1 MSAREYRSAVKGNS
15 IKLRLASAVDRCMR
29 KAGSREEF
37 IRLMAKYGW
46 QVRWEEARKHITY
59 IYKSGWK
66 CRDDKLHEEKYL
78 KERMV
83 REFEYRK
90 AAVYGGAEIAERSP
104 GVRRGAPGTAG
115 SLPSH
120 GGGVGASDGAGGVS
134 LSGGGGASAAG
145 VPAAVPLSG
154 ASADGEAGGIHGASA
169 MGGGTGWEAEREIF
183 LSAQAESAHSVSAGV
198 GRTHGG
204 GPGNGGGGA
213 GVAEALLGLGRALE
227 RTQDQEP
234 VRGDATAHRHGD
246 RKQLAKE
253 RRKKIAQGHAADDH
267 EDDSMS
273 YHM

>member
-1 MSAREYRSAVKGNS
+1 MQLVSGQNCSPELAAREFRATRRLHRKNSPVWFYHYVQSFHPDEPVTPEEAHRLAKEFSARAWPDSEVLIATHSDAPHIHTHFIVNAVCLSTGKMLRQGPNTLKTLRSLSDALCRAHSLSVLPVESKKESRGMSAREYRSAVKGNS

-120 GGGVGASDGAGGVS
+120 GGVV
-134 LSGGGGASAAG
+134 
-145 VPAAVPLSG
+145 
-154 ASADGEAGGIHGASA
+154 
-169 MGGGTGWEAEREIF
+169 
-183 LSAQAESAHSVSAGV
+183 
-198 GRTHGG
+198 
-204 GPGNGGGGA
+204 
-213 GVAEALLGLGRALE
+213 
-227 RTQDQEP
+227 
-234 VRGDATAHRHGD
+234 
-246 RKQLAKE
+246 
-253 RRKKIAQGHAADDH
+253 
-267 EDDSMS
+267 
-273 YHM
+273 